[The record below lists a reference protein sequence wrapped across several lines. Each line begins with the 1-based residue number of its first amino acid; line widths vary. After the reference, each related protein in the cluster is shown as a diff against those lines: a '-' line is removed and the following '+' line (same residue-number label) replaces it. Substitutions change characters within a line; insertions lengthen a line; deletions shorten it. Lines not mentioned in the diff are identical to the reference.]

1 METGLNIIVQ
11 NTYISYENAL
21 KKLKAKRMNLIY
33 TSFGKKAL
41 KVSVLKTGFHPNHLK
56 TRLSVSPEAKNI

>member
-11 NTYISYENAL
+11 NAYISNENAL
-21 KKLKAKRMNLIY
+21 KKLKAKRMNLI

-56 TRLSVSPEAKNI
+56 TRLSPETKNT

>member
-21 KKLKAKRMNLIY
+21 KKLKAKRINLI

-41 KVSVLKTGFHPNHLK
+41 KSGFMK
-56 TRLSVSPEAKNI
+56 K